1 MEVAELYTQIT
12 ADGLGSDLHS
22 FLTKNGSISLDDL
35 LKWIHVQ
42 ENGRHILDFLKGKF
56 SKVALLEH
64 HSNSFTFKMSK
75 DQSSVG
81 YVFGL
86 LEDLKEQY
94 SISEYSVIQ
103 TSLE

>member
-1 MEVAELYTQIT
+1 
-12 ADGLGSDLHS
+12 
-22 FLTKNGSISLDDL
+22 
-35 LKWIHVQ
+35 
-42 ENGRHILDFLKGKF
+42 LDFLKSKF
-56 SKVALLEH
+56 TKVALLEH

-75 DQSSVG
+75 DQSSIG

-103 TSLE
+103 TSLEQIFNIFAKEAQITKN